1 MIRYVYHLFFFSK
14 CIIKCLPMK
23 YKFTFIFMF
32 FYDFLVIIPYY
43 KNVNYCWFILKI
55 KHIEIQSL
63 KYPYFIQ
70 FQKTT
75 DNNTQIINLKTR
87 EKTSKKH
94 TKLFYIKISQ
104 KLIKKPIKIK
114 PKQYFWIH
122 FQNLK
127 LYILSFL

>member
-1 MIRYVYHLFFFSK
+1 
-14 CIIKCLPMK
+14 MK

-70 FQKTT
+70 FQKTR
-75 DNNTQIINLKTR
+75 DNNTEIINLKTR
-87 EKTSKKH
+87 KKTSKKH

-127 LYILSFL
+127 LYILYFL